1 LVKRAHSVGKKQA
14 KGKKGPPVREP
25 GPKSPPKKARRRR

>member
-1 LVKRAHSVGKKQA
+1 MKKA

-25 GPKSPPKKARRRR
+25 GPKPPPKKAGKKHA

>member
-1 LVKRAHSVGKKQA
+1 MAKKA

-25 GPKSPPKKARRRR
+25 GPKPRPKKARGKKR

>member
-1 LVKRAHSVGKKQA
+1 MATKS

-25 GPKSPPKKARRRR
+25 GPKPVPKKAVKGVNGHDT